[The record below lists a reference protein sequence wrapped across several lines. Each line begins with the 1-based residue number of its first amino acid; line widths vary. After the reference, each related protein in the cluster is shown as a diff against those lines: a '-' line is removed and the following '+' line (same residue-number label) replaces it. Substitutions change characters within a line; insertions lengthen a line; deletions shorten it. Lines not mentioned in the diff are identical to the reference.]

1 MQKYELLYIISTEL
15 TDEQK
20 EDVMKKVEGIITKN
34 AGVIENVE
42 KSGNKKLAYPINNR
56 TEGYYCLVNFTS
68 DNNLAVDAIS
78 KQLNIL
84 DAVVR
89 HMIVAK

>member
-42 KSGNKKLAYPINNR
+42 N
-56 TEGYYCLVNFTS
+56 
-68 DNNLAVDAIS
+68 
-78 KQLNIL
+78 
-84 DAVVR
+84 
-89 HMIVAK
+89 